1 MPRKV
6 MNCQGFCKLFHAV
19 FRHIFLYFMIISFFL
34 CEVTVNPF
42 FCQYCQ
48 RTIILFRSGGFKLC
62 LRDIIQFDL
71 PEPVMADPD
80 PSVMAGGG
88 RG

>member
-34 CEVTVNPF
+34 MRGDCKSFLLSVLSKNYNIVSA
-42 FCQYCQ
+42 
-48 RTIILFRSGGFKLC
+48 RLF
-62 LRDIIQFDL
+62 
-71 PEPVMADPD
+71 
-80 PSVMAGGG
+80 
-88 RG
+88 